1 MLVVNF
7 GSKGRPSRVSD
18 RAVGIKNKV
27 VLISIVL
34 SKWYYESHIY
44 IAVTYYKYL
53 RNYKIGCGCHCCAPF
68 DFLPDH
74 PDCMCISTNLVC
86 DGVSNCAQFLLNS
99 QESLQFQ
106 DEKRVKTHWSSV
118 LVSLVPYIFLA
129 ITLLLFLSCFLWILI
144 QCSVRSGRLFA
155 EAILLAEAILV

>member
-1 MLVVNF
+1 M
-7 GSKGRPSRVSD
+7 SD
-18 RAVGIKNKV
+18 RAVCIKNKV

-53 RNYKIGCGCHCCAPF
+53 RNSKIGCGCHCCAPF

-74 PDCMCISTNLVC
+74 PDCMCISTNLIC
-86 DGVSNCAQFLLNS
+86 DGVSNCGQPLLDS

-106 DEKRVKTHWSSV
+106 DEKRVKTHRNSV
-118 LVSLVPYIFLA
+118 LVSLVSYIFLA
-129 ITLLLFLSCFLWILI
+129 ITLLLFLSCFLWVLI
-144 QCSVRSGRLFA
+144 QCSVRSGRLLA
-155 EAILLAEAILV
+155 ETILLFS

>member
-1 MLVVNF
+1 M
-7 GSKGRPSRVSD
+7 SD
-18 RAVGIKNKV
+18 RAVCIKNKV

-44 IAVTYYKYL
+44 IAVNYYKYL
-53 RNYKIGCGCHCCAPF
+53 RNSKIGCGCHCCFPF

-86 DGVSNCAQFLLNS
+86 DGVPNCGHFLLGS
-99 QESLQFQ
+99 QISLQFQ
-106 DEKRVKTHWSSV
+106 DEKCVETHWSSV

-129 ITLLLFLSCFLWILI
+129 ITLLLCLWVLI

>member
-1 MLVVNF
+1 M
-7 GSKGRPSRVSD
+7 SD
-18 RAVGIKNKV
+18 RAVCIKNKV

-53 RNYKIGCGCHCCAPF
+53 RNSKIGCGCHCCFPF

-86 DGVSNCAQFLLNS
+86 DGVPNCGQFLMDN

-106 DEKRVKTHWSSV
+106 DEKFFKTHWSSV
-118 LVSLVPYIFLA
+118 LVSILSYIFLA
-129 ITLLLFLSCFLWILI
+129 ITLLLFLSCFLWVLI
-144 QCSVRSGRLFA
+144 QCSVRSGRLLA
-155 EAILLAEAILV
+155 ETMLLAEAIVA

>member
-1 MLVVNF
+1 M
-7 GSKGRPSRVSD
+7 SD
-18 RAVGIKNKV
+18 RAVCIKNKV

-53 RNYKIGCGCHCCAPF
+53 RNSKIGCGCHCCAPF

-74 PDCMCISTNLVC
+74 PDCMCISTNLNC
-86 DGVSNCAQFLLNS
+86 DGVSNCGQFLMDN

-106 DEKRVKTHWSSV
+106 DEKRVKTHRNSV
-118 LVSLVPYIFLA
+118 LVSLVSYIFPT
-129 ITLLLFLSCFLWILI
+129 IILLLCLSWFLWALI
-144 QCSVRSGRLFA
+144 KCSWRSGA
-155 EAILLAEAILV
+155 SLAEAILA

>member
-1 MLVVNF
+1 M
-7 GSKGRPSRVSD
+7 SD
-18 RAVGIKNKV
+18 RAVCIKNKV

-53 RNYKIGCGCHCCAPF
+53 RNSKIGCGCHCCAPF

-74 PDCMCISTNLVC
+74 PDCMCISTNLNC
-86 DGVSNCAQFLLNS
+86 DGVTNCGQPLLDS

-106 DEKRVKTHWSSV
+106 DEKRVKTHRNSV
-118 LVSLVPYIFLA
+118 LVSLVSYIFLA
-129 ITLLLFLSCFLWILI
+129 ITLLLFLSCFLWVLI
-144 QCSVRSGRLFA
+144 QCSVRSGRL
-155 EAILLAEAILV
+155 LAEAILV